1 MATLSKNNPND
12 KAFDWMLGFNQEEDL
27 FSQPSS
33 TGVQIDEEQFASQE
47 YQKQLLGLSYKDVEG
62 TEKEKDW
69 LDLQSQLHGTVSE
82 DTRSAIQ
89 KRADEF
95 YESGPIGAT
104 AAAVADLLP
113 GIPFVDVI
121 DPPSE
126 LPGKGMQ
133 EARNLLGS
141 LGMLGG
147 LYKTPQAVGR
157 VATNIREPFQYG
169 GTLGR
174 MQTAMGIDKPKD
186 IPGGLWRA
194 FEAVYKDKPLY
205 NILGE
210 SSAQR
215 RYKNLLKRSAAQHFG
230 KGRGRRIRR
239 RGMGGI
245 LGSDVRPPATVRAT
259 EVLYRK
265 MFGLKPRTGKDI
277 FKLNKDGTYSFNP
290 ENKYG
295 RELLDAVIREE
306 VPMHSVM
313 RNYKRTTGKSG
324 ISYEDIW
331 DFKLNPGEVKGFF
344 NALMKGKGGQRE
356 AVMGV
361 RALIHPLTDPVH
373 IKGEIGK
380 RLILSSQ
387 LDDLIKMGEAEKRRM
402 DISRELDEFGRRL
415 GLLPD

>member
-62 TEKEKDW
+62 TEKEEDW

-82 DTRSAIQ
+82 DTRSTIQ

-133 EARNLLGS
+133 EARNILGG

-147 LYKTPQAVGR
+147 FYRTPQAIGR
-157 VATNIREPFQYG
+157 VATNIREPFEYG

-174 MQTAMGIDKPKD
+174 MQAAMGIDKPKD

-215 RYKNLLKRSAAQHFG
+215 RHMNIVKGSAAQQLG
-230 KGRGRRIRR
+230 IGSGYSRS
-239 RGMGGI
+239 GGI

-295 RELLDAVIREE
+295 RELLDAVIRDESSL
-306 VPMHSVM
+306 HSVM
-313 RNYKRTTGKSG
+313 RSYKRTTGKSG

-387 LDDLIKMGEAEKRRM
+387 WDELNKMAEAEQRRR
-402 DISRELDEFGRRL
+402 DISKGLDKLVRRL
-415 GLLPD
+415 GLLD

>member
-1 MATLSKNNPND
+1 MATLSKNNSND

-82 DTRSAIQ
+82 DTRSTIQ

-113 GIPFVDVI
+113 GIPFVDII

-147 LYKTPQAVGR
+147 LYKTPKAIGR
-157 VATNIREPFQYG
+157 VATNLREPFEYG

-215 RYKNLLKRSAAQHFG
+215 RYKNLLKRSAAQHY
-230 KGRGRRIRR
+230 GRGRGR
-239 RGMGGI
+239 GGI

-373 IKGEIGK
+373 IKGKIGK
-380 RLILSSQ
+380 SLIYSSKR
-387 LDDLIKMGEAEKRRM
+387 DEIIKMGEFERAEQARM
-402 DISRELDEFGRRL
+402 GMSRELDEFGRRL
-415 GLLPD
+415 GF

>member
-133 EARNLLGS
+133 EARNLLGG

-147 LYKTPQAVGR
+147 FYRAPQAVGR

-169 GTLGR
+169 GTLEKV
-174 MQTAMGIDKPKD
+174 QTAMGIDKPKD

-215 RYKNLLKRSAAQHFG
+215 ER
-230 KGRGRRIRR
+230 
-239 RGMGGI
+239 
-245 LGSDVRPPATVRAT
+245 ATVRAT

-387 LDDLIKMGEAEKRRM
+387 WDELNKMAEAEQRRR
-402 DISRELDEFGRRL
+402 DISKGLDKLVRRL
-415 GLLPD
+415 GLLD

>member
-1 MATLSKNNPND
+1 
-12 KAFDWMLGFNQEEDL
+12 
-27 FSQPSS
+27 
-33 TGVQIDEEQFASQE
+33 
-47 YQKQLLGLSYKDVEG
+47 
-62 TEKEKDW
+62 
-69 LDLQSQLHGTVSE
+69 
-82 DTRSAIQ
+82 
-89 KRADEF
+89 
-95 YESGPIGAT
+95 
-104 AAAVADLLP
+104 
-113 GIPFVDVI
+113 
-121 DPPSE
+121 
-126 LPGKGMQ
+126 
-133 EARNLLGS
+133 
-141 LGMLGG
+141 
-147 LYKTPQAVGR
+147 
-157 VATNIREPFQYG
+157 
-169 GTLGR
+169 
-174 MQTAMGIDKPKD
+174 
-186 IPGGLWRA
+186 
-194 FEAVYKDKPLY
+194 
-205 NILGE
+205 
-210 SSAQR
+210 
-215 RYKNLLKRSAAQHFG
+215 
-230 KGRGRRIRR
+230 
-239 RGMGGI
+239 MGGI

-380 RLILSSQ
+380 RLILSSKQ
-387 LDDLIKMGEAEKRRM
+387 DEIIKMGEFERAEQARM
-402 DISRELDEFGRRL
+402 GMSRELDEFGRRL
-415 GLLPD
+415 GF

>member
-1 MATLSKNNPND
+1 M
-12 KAFDWMLGFNQEEDL
+12 
-27 FSQPSS
+27 
-33 TGVQIDEEQFASQE
+33 
-47 YQKQLLGLSYKDVEG
+47 GLSYKDVEG
-62 TEKEKDW
+62 TEKEEDW

-82 DTRSAIQ
+82 DTRSTIQ

-133 EARNLLGS
+133 EARNLLGG

-147 LYKTPQAVGR
+147 FYRAPQAVGR

-169 GTLGR
+169 GTLEKV
-174 MQTAMGIDKPKD
+174 QTAMGIDKPKD

-215 RYKNLLKRSAAQHFG
+215 RHMNIVKGSAAQQLG
-230 KGRGRRIRR
+230 IGSGYSRS
-239 RGMGGI
+239 GGI

-295 RELLDAVIREE
+295 RELLDAVIRDESSL
-306 VPMHSVM
+306 HSVM
-313 RNYKRTTGKSG
+313 RSYKRTTGKSG

-387 LDDLIKMGEAEKRRM
+387 WDELNKMAEAEQRRR
-402 DISRELDEFGRRL
+402 DISKGLDKLVRRL
-415 GLLPD
+415 GLLD